1 MRERLAGIATADG
14 TMETFITHPE
24 EGGPFPAVV
33 VYMDIWG
40 VREELYDVA
49 RRIGTVGYYCIVPD
63 LYYRWGK
70 VRFDFR
76 NDKGKALSGFNLDE
90 QNRKRVVEQWQ
101 KLTNAMA
108 MDDTAAIL
116 EYIARDE
123 HASPGGMGAV
133 GYCMGGRHV
142 LCAAG
147 HFPER
152 FVAGAALH
160 GTRMLGDTLH
170 GPAPLR
176 LADRFRGELYGG
188 FAEHDRHMAM
198 DQIREMDELLKPHAV
213 KFRYAVHPGAIHG
226 YSLPER
232 DVYDKLAAE
241 RDWENIFAMF
251 HRQIPPY
258 AG

>member
-1 MRERLAGIATADG
+1 MRERLAGIKTADG

-33 VYMDIWG
+33 LYMDIWG

-49 RRIGTVGYYCIVPD
+49 RRIGTVGYCVLVPD

-76 NDKGKALSGFNLDE
+76 NEKGQALSGFNLDAAT
-90 QNRKRVVEQWQ
+90 RKRVEQQWQ
-101 KLTNAMA
+101 MLSNRMA
-108 MDDTAAIL
+108 MDDTAALL
-116 EYIARDE
+116 EFIKGEPVR
-123 HASPGGMGAV
+123 PGGMGSI

-147 HFPER
+147 EFPEH

-160 GTRMLGDTLH
+160 GTRMLGDTPH

-176 LADRFRGELYGG
+176 LAGRFRGELYCG
-188 FAEHDRHMAM
+188 FAEQDRHMTVE
-198 DQIREMDELLKPHAV
+198 QIGEMADLLKPHKV
-213 KFRYAVHPGAIHG
+213 KYRYVVHPGAIHG
-226 YSLPER
+226 YSLPDR
-232 DVYDKLAAE
+232 DVYDKAAAE
-241 RDWENIFAMF
+241 RDWEHIFAMF
-251 HRQIPPY
+251 HRQIPP
-258 AG
+258 

>member
-1 MRERLAGIATADG
+1 MRERIAEVKTADG

-24 EGGPFPAVV
+24 AGGPFPAVV

-49 RRIGTVGYYCIVPD
+49 RRIGTVGYCCVVPD
-63 LYYRWGK
+63 LYYRWGR
-70 VRFDFR
+70 VRFDYR
-76 NDKGKALSGFNLDE
+76 NEKGQALSGFNLDDE
-90 QNRKRVVEQWQ
+90 KRKKVVAQWQ
-101 KLTNAMA
+101 KLTNRMA
-108 MDDTAAIL
+108 MDDTAAL
-116 EYIARDE
+116 LAFLKGEPVRA
-123 HASPGGMGAV
+123 GGMGSI

-147 HFPER
+147 EFPEH

-188 FAEHDRHMAM
+188 FAEHDRHMTMEQVEQMAS
-198 DQIREMDELLKPHAV
+198 LLEHHPV
-213 KFRYAVHPGAIHG
+213 KYHYAVHPGAIHG
-226 YSLPER
+226 YSLPQR
-232 DVYDKLAAE
+232 DVYDKQSAE
-241 RDWENIFAMF
+241 RDWEHVFAMF
-251 HRQIPPY
+251 HRRIPPY
-258 AG
+258 AS

>member
-1 MRERLAGIATADG
+1 MLERIAAVKTAEG
-14 TMETFITHPE
+14 TMETFVTHPE
-24 EGGPFPAVV
+24 SEGPFPAVV
-33 VYMDIWG
+33 LYMDIWG
-40 VREELYDVA
+40 VREELYDAA
-49 RRIGTVGYYCIVPD
+49 RRIGTVGYSVYVPD

-76 NDKGKALSGFNLDE
+76 NERGQALSGFNLDE
-90 QNRKRVVEQWQ
+90 ENRKRVVAQWQ
-101 KLTNAMA
+101 KLTNRMA
-108 MDDTAAIL
+108 MDDTASL
-116 EYIARDE
+116 REFLKNEPVR
-123 HASPGGMGAV
+123 PGGMGSI

-147 HFPER
+147 EFPGQ

-176 LADRFRGELYGG
+176 LAGNFRGELYCG
-188 FAEHDRHMAM
+188 FAEHDRHMTM
-198 DQIREMDELLKPHAV
+198 DQIREMDDLLKPHPV
-213 KFRYAVHPGAIHG
+213 RYGYAVHQGATHG

-232 DVYDKLAAE
+232 DVFDKPSAE

-251 HRQIPPY
+251 HRQIPPFI
-258 AG
+258 G

>member
-1 MRERLAGIATADG
+1 MRERFAAIETADG

-33 VYMDIWG
+33 LYMDIWG
-40 VREELYDVA
+40 VREELFDAA
-49 RRIGTVGYYCIVPD
+49 RRIGTVGYTVLVPD

-76 NDKGKALSGFNLDE
+76 NDLGQALSGFNLDE
-90 QNRKRVVEQWQ
+90 ATRNMVVEQWQ
-101 KLTNAMA
+101 KLTNKMA
-108 MDDTAAIL
+108 MDDTAAML
-116 EYIARDE
+116 EFVKSEPVRA
-123 HASPGGMGAV
+123 GGKGSI

-147 HFPER
+147 EFPEH

-176 LADRFRGELYGG
+176 LAGRFRGEIYCG
-188 FAEHDRHMAM
+188 FAEHDRHMTTE
-198 DQIREMDELLKPHAV
+198 QIGEMAELMKPHPV
-213 KFRYAVHPGAIHG
+213 KYGYAVHPGAIHG
-226 YSLPER
+226 YSLPRR
-232 DVYDKLAAE
+232 DVYDKAAAE
-241 RDWENIFAMF
+241 RDWERTFAMF

-258 AG
+258 VA